1 MRNAIIVVS
10 CGLLLSAFTSQD
22 PAIVDARPPHIETPT
37 TVSDDFVVELPAE
50 DVECD
55 ESCELLP
62 VPLAAASCSS
72 GQCSP
77 RGTTTSSS
85 NQVQRWRPFARL
97 ANGIRTA
104 RSNGRLRIF
113 GRRR

>member
-37 TVSDDFVVELPAE
+37 TVSDD
-50 DVECD
+50 VECD

-62 VPLAAASCSS
+62 VAFAAASCSS

-77 RGTTTSSS
+77 RGTITSSS
-85 NQVQRWRPFARL
+85 NRVQRWRPFARL